1 MKTHPKTT
9 SYVSGKRKFLAPSL
23 KNSFFYENSLEIFI
37 TVCSGV
43 FISPLIFTTIF
54 WVFSFLI
61 AFVHFTNF
69 LYLKCF
75 FSGTSFLGC
84 CAASASDLIER
95 FLIKGVFY
103 LALLPCICHSTAST
117 MDLRELFLLSG
128 ICYLTL
134 LPDIC
139 HNLLISRLPWEP
151 EVILWGLYG
160 HPLRFE
166 TQAWSICSFESYS
179 VQ

>member
-54 WVFSFLI
+54 WVFFFLI

-75 FSGTSFLGC
+75 LSGTSFLGC
-84 CAASASDLIER
+84 CAASATDLMER

-128 ICYLTL
+128 IFFLTP
-134 LPDIC
+134 LPHIW
-139 HNLLISRLPWEP
+139 HNLPLSKLPWKP
-151 EVILWGLYG
+151 AVF
-160 HPLRFE
+160 P
-166 TQAWSICSFESYS
+166 
-179 VQ
+179 